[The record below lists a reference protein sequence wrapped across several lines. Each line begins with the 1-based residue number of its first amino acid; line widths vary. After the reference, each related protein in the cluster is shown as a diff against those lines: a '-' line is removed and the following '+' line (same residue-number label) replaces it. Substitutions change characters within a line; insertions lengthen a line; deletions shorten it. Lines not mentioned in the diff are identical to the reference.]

1 MDTLNHTLHIFKRWN
16 APTHSPF
23 PKKTMQKIHSNA
35 FLHACIPPLL
45 IFSFAGKLLWTG
57 NSGNS
62 VSLLLVVFFA
72 GAAGGVISNY
82 FRIRDLPAQNI
93 GTNAIIQIYITP
105 LIAGLLSWVAYA
117 ICLSGLLQGSL
128 FPAFAGSDV
137 PYENLEQMFSV
148 VKPNTTLDVAKV
160 LLWSF
165 IAGFSEKLIPNILD
179 KMAGDAED
187 LVQAGNNNTTP
198 DNKDTQK

>member
-1 MDTLNHTLHIFKRWN
+1 MK
-16 APTHSPF
+16 
-23 PKKTMQKIHSNA
+23 KIHSNA

-45 IFSFAGKLLWTG
+45 IFFLAGKLLWVG

-62 VSLLLVVFFA
+62 VSLLLVVFLT

-82 FRIRDLPAQNI
+82 FRIRELPQKSI
-93 GTNAIIQIYITP
+93 DTNAIIQIYVTP

-128 FPAFAGSDV
+128 FPKFAGSDAL
-137 PYENLEQMFSV
+137 YENLEQMFSV
-148 VKPNTTLDVAKV
+148 VKPETTLDVAKV

-165 IAGFSEKLIPNILD
+165 VAGFFEKFIPNILD
-179 KMAGDAED
+179 KIAGEVENMPLNEQGSTVLEVKGSKKVNQLIGPA
-187 LVQAGNNNTTP
+187 T
-198 DNKDTQK
+198 K

>member
-1 MDTLNHTLHIFKRWN
+1 
-16 APTHSPF
+16 
-23 PKKTMQKIHSNA
+23 MQKIHSNA

-45 IFSFAGKLLWTG
+45 IFSFAGKLLWAE

-62 VSLLLVVFFA
+62 VSLLLVVFLA

-128 FPAFAGSDV
+128 FPVFAGGDV
-137 PYENLEQMFSV
+137 AYENLEQMFSV
-148 VKPNTTLDVAKV
+148 VRPNTTLDVAKV

-165 IAGFSEKLIPNILD
+165 IAGFFEKLIPNILD
-179 KMAGDAED
+179 KIAGDVDD
-187 LVQAGNNNTTP
+187 LPLSDKTSTVVEVKGSKNVNQLSESATEPT
-198 DNKDTQK
+198 K